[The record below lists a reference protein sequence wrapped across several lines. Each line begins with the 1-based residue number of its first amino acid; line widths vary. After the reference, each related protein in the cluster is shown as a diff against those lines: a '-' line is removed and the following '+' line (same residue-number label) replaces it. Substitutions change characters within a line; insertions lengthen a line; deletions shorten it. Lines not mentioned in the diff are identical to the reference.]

1 LEYERRIREGTIP
14 DISRAHSE
22 LSKFVQ
28 CPGQN
33 HMDAAEYC
41 LKYLAGTVNLCIH
54 YGRTK
59 DGKIEGRE
67 LNRLW
72 AGWTQILPLILIRA
86 GLRYSDEW
94 RAYQL
99 EVCEAEECVSQH
111 SRKRVVC
118 RK

>member
-1 LEYERRIREGTIP
+1 MLEYERRIREGTIP

-41 LKYLAGTVNLCIH
+41 LKYLAGTANLCIH
-54 YGRTK
+54 CARTK
-59 DGKIEGRE
+59 DGRIEGRE

-72 AGWTQILPLILIRA
+72 GWV
-86 GLRYSDEW
+86 DEDL
-94 RAYQL
+94 AADL
-99 EVCEAEECVSQH
+99 DT
-111 SRKRVVC
+111 SRSHTGYVIMLN
-118 RK
+118 